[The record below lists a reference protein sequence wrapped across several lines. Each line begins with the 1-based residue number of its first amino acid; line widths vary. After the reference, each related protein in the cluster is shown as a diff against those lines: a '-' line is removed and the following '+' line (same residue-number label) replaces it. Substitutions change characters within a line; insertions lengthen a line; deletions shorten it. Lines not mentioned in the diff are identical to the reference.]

1 MEPETNLI
9 LIATIIMGSLMCGV
23 IFWFYLKFKNEKK
36 EKEKAQDAYQLGYSR
51 TLQFGK
57 NQALGV
63 VAEQIADLEFYKEY
77 DEVYILA
84 ATKGS
89 PPVDRIGVN
98 YDEQILDWIEIK
110 KDGARLTAPENKFRR
125 LVKTAFQEFKV
136 KSVKLNDTISVEDRK
151 LPKLREKGT
160 K

>member
-1 MEPETNLI
+1 MQPETNLI

-23 IFWFYLKFKNEKK
+23 IFWFHLKFKNEVK

-57 NQALGV
+57 NQAMGDI
-63 VAEQIADLEFYKEY
+63 AEQIADLEFYKEY

-125 LVKTAFQEFKV
+125 LVKNAFQEFKV

-151 LPKLREKGT
+151 LPKLREKVV
-160 K
+160 

>member
-1 MEPETNLI
+1 MQPETNLI

-23 IFWFYLKFKNEKK
+23 IFWLHLKYKNEVE
-36 EKEKAQDAYQLGYSR
+36 EKEKFQAAYQLGYSR
-51 TLQFGK
+51 TLQLGE
-57 NQALGV
+57 NQAMGKI
-63 VAEQIADLEFYKEY
+63 AEQVADLEFYKEY

-98 YDEQILDWIEIK
+98 YDEQRLDWIEIK

-125 LVKTAFQEFKV
+125 LVKTAIQDYKV
-136 KSVKLNDTISVEDRK
+136 KDVNLNGKVSVENRT
-151 LPKLREKGT
+151 LPKLRQ
-160 K
+160 

>member
-1 MEPETNLI
+1 MELETNLI

-23 IFWFYLKFKNEKK
+23 IFWFHLKFKNEVK

-51 TLQFGK
+51 TLQFGE
-57 NQALGV
+57 NQAMGKI
-63 VAEQIADLEFYKEY
+63 AEQIADLEFYKEY

-89 PPVDRIGVN
+89 PPVDRIGVK
-98 YDEQILDWIEIK
+98 YEEKILDWIEIK

-151 LPKLREKGT
+151 LPKLREKVT

>member
-9 LIATIIMGSLMCGV
+9 LIATILMGSLMCGV

-57 NQALGV
+57 NQAMGDI
-63 VAEQIADLEFYKEY
+63 AEQIADLEFYKEY

-89 PPVDRIGVN
+89 APVDRIGVN
-98 YDEQILDWIEIK
+98 YDEQRLDWIEIK
-110 KDGARLTAPENKFRR
+110 KDDARLTAPENRFRR
-125 LVKTAFQEFKV
+125 LVKTAYQEFKV

-151 LPKLREKGT
+151 LPNLREKVT